1 MPDHYDEEEKDYE
14 RNRRE
19 NRPDLKPTD
28 FVERYK
34 KNELGKESIDA
45 MINGIADDWNNLDPR
60 VKDFVS
66 GTAKV
71 IGDTYQDMRTIS
83 EEERLTYDP
92 VKKVNAY
99 ATAGIV
105 RGFEL
110 GGELLDATVGNVG
123 RGIGWMAGLD
133 PRAGEALAIGAQFA
147 VTPKLPKAAKAFSKT
162 QMARNM
168 AMDAGMTM
176 GAQYQFGKQTVKAVK
191 KGFKNIKKG
200 YTENFS
206 KDASQ
211 RVVNVVGEAIDSD
224 SASFRDVYSLAQSIN
239 RKTDIGMQK
248 SIKEAKLL
256 IGIRN
261 KGLLAEGTT
270 QGSGSI
276 NQALA
281 RLQKIAKDRNINPDV
296 TNQLKR
302 PSSGNIQQQLTSGS
316 PGMVQ
321 LSPRGRG
328 ESYPAYFNRIMQTYG
343 ARKENGYWIM
353 DEDTFRKIPTSN
365 ARREV
370 AQMLLTQLDQGVK
383 GSFTKEKNIK
393 NLKMNEALARYNKK
407 YAARADLHHGYP
419 TVIGIEFFLGIPY
432 MGDVWKRQIARAA
445 KYGNFPGQPM
455 VEGRTNLVPLPSSIP
470 STKTRKW
477 GPVTKVKYPNP
488 AYKEAADRLEKMGLK
503 VPQHIHQ
510 IIHDSFLANEM
521 GQRGQKFWAKW
532 DPIIMKAGNK
542 EQAWADAWEDFNQI
556 IARNRE
562 MYNEAMSQLEAI
574 FSNNPLSEN
583 PAKIVDML
591 EQYIADGKVTIGK
604 GIVRDKNGKLVI
616 LKKGTKT
623 ALSKKKTV
631 EYSQDAVKYE
641 LEEALRDFK
650 KDIRQKRIEQDPRY
664 KDVVEEIEYFPKL
677 TFEEMTRMEEL
688 LYDIRTYNK
697 VYVETNF
704 NGRKTYGETKI
715 TKAQHKA
722 NLKEYYDLWHP
733 KLFKLFDTGKPKP
746 KITNIRKLQTT
757 THRDAKIGLGEET
770 QLILDFPV
778 QQLDIF
784 NDLL

>member
-133 PRAGEALAIGAQFA
+133 PRAGEALAIGTQFA
-147 VTPKLPKAAKAFSKT
+147 VTPQLPKAAKAFSKT

-168 AMDAGMTM
+168 AMNAGMTM
-176 GAQYQFGKQTVKAVK
+176 GAQYQFGKETVKAVK

-281 RLQKIAKDRNINPDV
+281 RLQKIKKDRNIDPNLSNV
-296 TNQLKR
+296 TD
-302 PSSGNIQQQLTSGS
+302 PSLLIGNILNVGDK
-316 PGMVQ
+316 GF
-321 LSPRGRG
+321 
-328 ESYPAYFNRIMQTYG
+328 SY
-343 ARKENGYWIM
+343 
-353 DEDTFRKIPTSN
+353 
-365 ARREV
+365 
-370 AQMLLTQLDQGVK
+370 
-383 GSFTKEKNIK
+383 
-393 NLKMNEALARYNKK
+393 
-407 YAARADLHHGYP
+407 
-419 TVIGIEFFLGIPY
+419 
-432 MGDVWKRQIARAA
+432 
-445 KYGNFPGQPM
+445 
-455 VEGRTNLVPLPSSIP
+455 
-470 STKTRKW
+470 
-477 GPVTKVKYPNP
+477 
-488 AYKEAADRLEKMGLK
+488 
-503 VPQHIHQ
+503 
-510 IIHDSFLANEM
+510 
-521 GQRGQKFWAKW
+521 
-532 DPIIMKAGNK
+532 
-542 EQAWADAWEDFNQI
+542 
-556 IARNRE
+556 
-562 MYNEAMSQLEAI
+562 
-574 FSNNPLSEN
+574 
-583 PAKIVDML
+583 
-591 EQYIADGKVTIGK
+591 GK
-604 GIVRDKNGKLVI
+604 GINKLTAPEFI
-616 LKKGTKT
+616 DQRFQSYGFKKGPM
-623 ALSKKKTV
+623 V
-631 EYSQDAVKYE
+631 DG
-641 LEEALRDFK
+641 F
-650 KDIRQKRIEQDPRY
+650 
-664 KDVVEEIEYFPKL
+664 
-677 TFEEMTRMEEL
+677 
-688 LYDIRTYNK
+688 
-697 VYVETNF
+697 
-704 NGRKTYGETKI
+704 
-715 TKAQHKA
+715 
-722 NLKEYYDLWHP
+722 
-733 KLFKLFDTGKPKP
+733 
-746 KITNIRKLQTT
+746 
-757 THRDAKIGLGEET
+757 
-770 QLILDFPV
+770 
-778 QQLDIF
+778 
-784 NDLL
+784 

>member
-147 VTPKLPKAAKAFSKT
+147 VTPQLPKAAKAFSKT

-168 AMDAGMTM
+168 AMDAGMAM
-176 GAQYQFGKQTVKAVK
+176 GAQYQFGKETVKTVK

-281 RLQKIAKDRNINPDV
+281 RLQKIAKDRNIDPDV

-302 PSSGNIQQQLTSGS
+302 PTSVNTQQLASGS

-328 ESYPAYFNRIMQTYG
+328 ESYPAYFDRIMQTYG
-343 ARKENGYWIM
+343 AKKAGGFWIM

-383 GSFTKEKNIK
+383 GSFPKSKSVM
-393 NLKMNEALARYNKK
+393 NLKMNEDLARYNEK

-432 MGDVWKRQIARAA
+432 MGEVWKKQMAIAA
-445 KYGNFPGQPM
+445 KYGNIPGQPM
-455 VEGRTNLVPLPSSIP
+455 VEGKSNFVALPSSIP

-488 AYKEAADRLEKMGLK
+488 AYQEAADRLEKMGLK

-510 IIHDSFLANEM
+510 IIHDSFLTNEM

-532 DPIIMKAGNK
+532 NKIIRDHPSDETWYAAY
-542 EQAWADAWEDFNQI
+542 EEFNEI

-574 FSNNPLSEN
+574 FSNNPLSNN
-583 PAKIVDML
+583 PAKIVNML
-591 EQYIADGKVTIGK
+591 EEYISKGKVTIGK
-604 GIVRDKNGKLVI
+604 GIVRDKDGKLVI
-616 LKKGTKT
+616 VKGK
-623 ALSKKKTV
+623 AKTV

-641 LEEALRDFK
+641 LEEALIDFK
-650 KDIRQKRIEQDPRY
+650 KAIRQKRIEEDPRY
-664 KDVVEEIEYFPKL
+664 ADVASEIEYFPELTDAEKL
-677 TFEEMTRMEEL
+677 RMEEL
-688 LYDIRTYNK
+688 LYDIRNYNG
-697 VYVETNF
+697 VYVDSNF
-704 NGRKTYGETKI
+704 NARRANHVTGI
-715 TKAQHKA
+715 TKAEHKS
-722 NLKEYYDLWHP
+722 NLKEYYDLSQP
-733 KLFKLFDTGKPKP
+733 KLFKLPKGAEIP
-746 KITNIRKLQTT
+746 ETAGIKKLTTT
-757 THRDAKIGLGEET
+757 THRDKKIDLGQQT
-770 QLILDFPV
+770 QLILDFPIR
-778 QQLDIF
+778 QLSIF
-784 NDLL
+784 DKLF

>member
-60 VKDFVS
+60 VKEFVS

-110 GGELLDATVGNVG
+110 GGELLDATVGNIG

-147 VTPKLPKAAKAFSKT
+147 VTPQLPKAAKAFSKT

-176 GAQYQFGKQTVKAVK
+176 GAQYRTGKELIEDATQ
-191 KGFKNIKKG
+191 GFKKIRKG
-200 YTENFS
+200 YTEKFS
-206 KDASQ
+206 KDPSQ
-211 RVVNVVGEAIDSD
+211 RVIEVVAEATDS
-224 SASFRDVYSLAQSIN
+224 SEPSFREVYTLAQKIN
-239 RKTDIGMQK
+239 SKTSVGMQK
-248 SIKEAKLL
+248 SIKEAKIL

-261 KGLLAEGTT
+261 KGLLTGVDPNKDYEMVV
-270 QGSGSI
+270 QQQKQQEP
-276 NQALA
+276 QA
-281 RLQKIAKDRNINPDV
+281 
-296 TNQLKR
+296 R
-302 PSSGNIQQQLTSGS
+302 PTSVNTQQLTSGS

-328 ESYPAYFNRIMQTYG
+328 ESYPAYFDRIMQTYG
-343 ARKENGYWIM
+343 AKKAGGFWIM

-383 GSFTKEKNIK
+383 GSFPKSKSVM
-393 NLKMNEALARYNKK
+393 NLKMNQDLARYNKK

-432 MGDVWKRQIARAA
+432 MGEVRKQQIAIAA

-455 VEGRTNLVPLPSSIP
+455 VEGRSNLVSLPSSMP
-470 STKTRKW
+470 STHM
-477 GPVTKVKYPNP
+477 GQPNL
-488 AYKEAADRLEKMGLK
+488 AYEEAREALEKLNRK
-503 VPQHIHQ
+503 VPKHIHR
-510 IIHDSFLANEM
+510 IIHDQFLANEM
-521 GQRGQKFWAKW
+521 GQKGEKFWAKW
-532 DPIIMKAGNK
+532 DPIIQKAGNK
-542 EQAWADAWEDFNQI
+542 EQAWIDAYEDFNLI
-556 IARNRE
+556 IARNRQLY
-562 MYNEAMSQLEAI
+562 MEALKQLEVI
-574 FSNNPLSEN
+574 FSNNPLSN
-583 PAKIVDML
+583 DPDKLVQML
-591 EQYIADGKVTIGK
+591 EQYVSDGKVIIGK
-604 GIVRDKNGKLVI
+604 GVVRGKDGKPIIVKPGTDIALSGK
-616 LKKGTKT
+616 KT
-623 ALSKKKTV
+623 AV
-631 EYSQDAVKYE
+631 YSQDAIQYE
-641 LEEALRDFK
+641 IEDTLFDFK
-650 KDIRQKRIEQDPRY
+650 KAIRNERLKDPRY
-664 KDVVEEIEYFPKL
+664 KDVADEIEYFPEL
-677 TFEEMTRMEEL
+677 TDVERLRMETL
-688 LYDIRTYNK
+688 LYDIKNYNG
-697 VYVETNF
+697 VYVDSNF
-704 NGRKTYGETKI
+704 DARRAYHVTKI

-733 KLFKLFDTGKPKP
+733 KLFKLLDTDNPRP
-746 KITNIRKLQTT
+746 KINSIRKLQTT
-757 THRDAKIGLGEET
+757 THRDKEPDLGRDA
-770 QLILDFPV
+770 QLIIDFPV

-784 NDLL
+784 NNLF

>member
-45 MINGIADDWNNLDPR
+45 MINGIAEDWNNLDPR

-147 VTPKLPKAAKAFSKT
+147 VIPQLPKAAKAFSKT

-168 AMDAGMTM
+168 AMNAGMTM
-176 GAQYQFGKQTVKAVK
+176 GAQYQFGKETVKAVK

-281 RLQKIAKDRNINPDV
+281 RLQKIKKDRNIDPNISNV
-296 TNQLKR
+296 TD
-302 PSSGNIQQQLTSGS
+302 PSLLIGNILNVGDKGFSYGKGINKLTAPEFIDQRFQSYGFKKGPNGGWFLDRETYYKLPSNQQREIIQ
-316 PGMVQ
+316 
-321 LSPRGRG
+321 
-328 ESYPAYFNRIMQTYG
+328 IMQTAVDQTVPLSFTKDKIKKNLKLNQDLAEYNAKYG
-343 ARKENGYWIM
+343 ARAE
-353 DEDTFRKIPTSN
+353 
-365 ARREV
+365 
-370 AQMLLTQLDQGVK
+370 
-383 GSFTKEKNIK
+383 
-393 NLKMNEALARYNKK
+393 
-407 YAARADLHHGYP
+407 LHHSFP
-419 TVIGIEFFLGIPY
+419 SALSAEFFLDKEY
-432 MGDVWKRQIARAA
+432 MGPEWKELIRIANDEFNN
-445 KYGNFPGQPM
+445 YPGQPFG
-455 VEGRTNLVPLPSSIP
+455 VDENSNLVAVPSKIGTNHP
-470 STKTRKW
+470 NYDAVVARY
-477 GPVTKVKYPNP
+477 GKVPPHLHNIIHSQFFANETGMSGKKFFNQ
-488 AYKEAADRLEKMGLK
+488 DRLAKMDEGFEGEKE
-503 VPQHIHQ
+503 VWREWNA
-510 IIHDSFLANEM
+510 II
-521 GQRGQKFWAKW
+521 K
-532 DPIIMKAGNK
+532 
-542 EQAWADAWEDFNQI
+542 
-556 IARNRE
+556 RNRE
-562 MYNEAMSQLEAI
+562 MWEEALAQLDI
-574 FSNNPLSEN
+574 FFSKASLSRQDAPEKL
-583 PAKIVDML
+583 AELL
-591 EQYIADGKVTIGK
+591 EQYLSKGKIIVGQ
-604 GIVRDKNGKLVI
+604 GLVRDKDGNVI
-616 LKKGTKT
+616 LSKKGTDT
-623 ALSKKKTV
+623 ALGRMETATYAQFPV
-631 EYSQDAVKYE
+631 NDIVRT
-641 LEEALRDFK
+641 ALADFK
-650 KDIRQKRIEQDPRY
+650 KDADLLFSNDPRLADIVN
-664 KDVVEEIEYFPKL
+664 KVAEIPGL
-677 TFEEMTRMEEL
+677 TEAEKEL
-688 LYDIRTYNK
+688 LEDLLL
-697 VYVETNF
+697 
-704 NGRKTYGETKI
+704 KI
-715 TKAQHKA
+715 THYNSIVVTDGRRRAYIVTGITASENKA
-722 NLKEYYDLWHP
+722 NIKKFNDLRQLKIPNLELSDVDVKSRVFP
-733 KLFKLFDTGKPKP
+733 DIKLP
-746 KITNIRKLQTT
+746 KIEKQM
-757 THRDAKIGLGEET
+757 E
-770 QLILDFPV
+770 LILDE
-778 QQLDIF
+778 QLEL
-784 NDLL
+784 DL